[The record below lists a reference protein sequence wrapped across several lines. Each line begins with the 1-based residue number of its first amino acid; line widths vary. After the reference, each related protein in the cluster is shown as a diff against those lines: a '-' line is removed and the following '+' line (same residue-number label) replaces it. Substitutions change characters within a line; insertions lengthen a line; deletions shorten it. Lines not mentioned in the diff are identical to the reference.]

1 MLIENQN
8 RLNEVGIESNSTQN
22 FETVTGKSKRKQS
35 IHKTDEIKC
44 FNRYETL
51 YRDGNDDES
60 GHSCD
65 GRTSSESSISS
76 QEISREILLGNIH
89 KKKNWEFSTKRK
101 DKNTIIK
108 GALTQI

>member
-44 FNRYETL
+44 FNRYEAL
-51 YRDGNDDES
+51 YRDRNDDES

-65 GRTSSESSISS
+65 GSTS
-76 QEISREILLGNIH
+76 
-89 KKKNWEFSTKRK
+89 
-101 DKNTIIK
+101 
-108 GALTQI
+108 